1 MLKQVQYDE
10 VVIAI
15 LSLLFM
21 ILKQVQDLRM
31 ISVILSLLFMILKQV
46 QDLRMV
52 SVILSLS
59 QELILMSLLGLGS
72 ETSSA

>member
-1 MLKQVQYDE
+1 MLNLFQHDE
-10 VVIAI
+10 VVIA
-15 LSLLFM
+15 
-21 ILKQVQDLRM
+21 
-31 ISVILSLLFMILKQV
+31 ILSLLFMILKQV

>member
-1 MLKQVQYDE
+1 LFQHDE

-21 ILKQVQDLRM
+21 ILKQVQDPRM
-31 ISVILSLLFMILKQV
+31 VSVILSLLFMILKQV